1 MLNLTRRLPVY
12 VRSRPRHS
20 TWRTYSAPTN
30 SNIPPWRPSNILD
43 DWVQR
48 EAHPISLRQLTFFGR
63 TLTESRLLSSAN
75 YVRLELPTRI
85 AHRLRN
91 MQTLPY
97 SALTN
102 EHISH
107 VYEAYYRA
115 FEVFRKVPEVRTLTD
130 NDRFCEALQTTLKE
144 HLTVIPRLAM
154 GILEIQDSVSGDE
167 CDRFMNTLLRSRI
180 SRRVIAEQHLALNET
195 FHSPWHFD
203 GKRSAIA
210 PEDEFVGEIFLKCN
224 AKEIVEKCA
233 QRASELTRKAYGPT
247 VSLPKIVLQGHLDTT
262 FPYIP
267 SHLEYILGELLRN
280 SLQAVV
286 EQRSSTEPPP
296 IEVLICEAAQH
307 VIIRVSDQG
316 GGIDREILPYL
327 WSFAKGPRR
336 MKRLK
341 NLGKVPRLAATM
353 QDLQLPPSHLDS
365 AAGSGEKFGSS
376 LASLSGRPPDLRLGI
391 GLPMSRI
398 YAEYW
403 AGSLEL
409 HSLEGYGPCIPQRQ
423 EPLDC
428 YMPSHVG
435 YALRYQE
442 VPAID
447 GIMQAA
453 VPGTAPRQIQRED
466 GVAWVY
472 DRDVVTTWRLPDV
485 RAAYEV
491 FF

>member
-1 MLNLTRRLPVY
+1 MINICRRPSAHIIKPA
-12 VRSRPRHS
+12 RCFRP
-20 TWRTYSAPTN
+20 YSLAN
-30 SNIPPWRPSNILD
+30 GNIPPWRPSNVLD
-43 DWVQR
+43 EWVQR

-115 FEVFRKVPEVRTLTD
+115 FETFRKVPEVRTLDD
-130 NDRFCEALQTTLKE
+130 NDRFCEVLKTTLKE

-203 GKRSAIA
+203 GKKSGTA

-233 QRASELTRKAYGPT
+233 SRASELTRKAFGPD
-247 VSLPKIVLQGHLDTT
+247 VALPMIVLQGHLETT

-280 SLQAVV
+280 SIQAVV
-286 EQRSSTEPPP
+286 EQRGATRDVPPP

-316 GGIDREILPYL
+316 GGVDREILPYL

-336 MKRLK
+336 NKRLQ

-353 QDLQLPPSHLDS
+353 QELQLPPSSDPDS
-365 AAGSGEKFGSS
+365 AEAGSSGEKFGSS

-409 HSLEGYGPCIPQRQ
+409 HSLEGYGCDAFLQISR
-423 EPLDC
+423 L
-428 YMPSHVG
+428 G
-435 YALRYQE
+435 NKNE
-442 VPAID
+442 VLSTRASMD
-447 GIMQAA
+447 A
-453 VPGTAPRQIQRED
+453 V
-466 GVAWVY
+466 
-472 DRDVVTTWRLPDV
+472 
-485 RAAYEV
+485 
-491 FF
+491 